1 MEKILASIIIGVVV
15 ANLMPKTDAG
25 FKLGL
30 AITTCVTIVA
40 CTIIDVLLK

>member
-30 AITTCVTIVA
+30 AITAVVTLVTCIG
-40 CTIIDVLLK
+40 IDLMLN

>member
-15 ANLMPKTDAG
+15 ANLVPKTDAG

-30 AITTCVTIVA
+30 AITAVVTLVTCIG
-40 CTIIDVLLK
+40 IDLMLN